1 MIVRAGDLHPAGL
14 KVDLAVHAG
23 RLGWERDF
31 EIEVTGGRL
40 TAHVRP
46 SRNGL
51 TCSGQIV
58 AEARIPCA
66 RCLSPYQLPVQRE
79 FDVRYIAAPR
89 GEVPEHIEVQ
99 VPREDL
105 DIAYLNE
112 EGEFDVEGLIS
123 EQIYLEIPM
132 KPLCNPSCRGLCPG
146 CGSNLNNESC
156 RCQTSVF

>member
-14 KVDLAVHAG
+14 KIDLAVRAG
-23 RLGWERDF
+23 LVNWEHGS

-46 SRNGL
+46 APGGL

-58 AEARIPCA
+58 AKALIPCA
-66 RCLSPYQLPVQRE
+66 RCLLPYSLPVLRE
-79 FDVRYIAAPR
+79 FDVRYVPAPR
-89 GEVPEHIEVQ
+89 GDAPEHVEVHVQ
-99 VPREDL
+99 SEDL

-132 KPLCNPSCRGLCPG
+132 KPLCSAECRGLCPH
-146 CGSNLNNESC
+146 CGSNRNNENC
-156 RCQTSVF
+156 RCPASVV

>member
-23 RLGWERDF
+23 RLTWEPGTD
-31 EIEVTGGRL
+31 IEVTGGRL

-46 SRNGL
+46 ARNGL
-51 TCSGQIV
+51 ACSGQIV
-58 AEARIPCA
+58 AETLIPCA
-66 RCLSPYQLPVQRE
+66 RCLSPYPLPVRRE
-79 FDVRYIAAPR
+79 FDVRYVPPPR
-89 GEVPEHIEVQ
+89 GDAPEHVEVQ
-99 VPREDL
+99 VQREDL

-132 KPLCNPSCRGLCPG
+132 KPLCTPACRGLCPG
-146 CGSNLNNESC
+146 CGSNLNNEDC
-156 RCQTSVF
+156 RCPASVV

>member
-23 RLGWERDF
+23 RLNWEHGT

-46 SRNGL
+46 SRTGL

-58 AEARIPCA
+58 AETLIPCA
-66 RCLSPYQLPVQRE
+66 RCLLPYPLPVQRE
-79 FDVRYIAAPR
+79 FDVRYFPAPR
-89 GEVPEHIEVQ
+89 RDAPEYVEVHVQ
-99 VPREDL
+99 REDL

-112 EGEFDVEGLIS
+112 AGEFDVEGLIS

-132 KPLCNPSCRGLCPG
+132 KPLCSPGCRGLCTG
-146 CGSNLNNESC
+146 CGYNINIENC
-156 RCQTSVF
+156 RCPASAD